1 MQVQVD
7 YSISF
12 FKSEKR
18 LLKIKNFEFSLWKDE
33 DNNKTVEDIKVHI
46 KYIKVKE
53 KDGLKLVLER
63 TDERKL
69 SPRILELREKIHN
82 EEYLNNAIQRIAQV
96 ISKKLVENPEELKLR
111 E

>member
-1 MQVQVD
+1 M
-7 YSISF
+7 ISGAT
-12 FKSEKR
+12 
-18 LLKIKNFEFSLWKDE
+18 LNA
-33 DNNKTVEDIKVHI
+33 TTT
-46 KYIKVKE
+46 
-53 KDGLKLVLER
+53 LVLER
-63 TDERKL
+63 TDEKKL